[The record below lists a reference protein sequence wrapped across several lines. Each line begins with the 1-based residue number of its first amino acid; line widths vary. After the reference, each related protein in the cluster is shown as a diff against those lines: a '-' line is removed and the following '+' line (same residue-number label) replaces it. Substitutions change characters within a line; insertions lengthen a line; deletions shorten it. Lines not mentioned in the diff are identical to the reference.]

1 MALALSGD
9 ILFSGLVSGYGL
21 RLHLV
26 GYLKHL
32 HLVISI
38 SITKTGGGYQ
48 GHQWWKVWF
57 EPEVS
62 HPLRPKP
69 RGKNG
74 LRVLHRYGI
83 S

>member
-1 MALALSGD
+1 MALTLSGD

-38 SITKTGGGYQ
+38 SITQ
-48 GHQWWKVWF
+48 Q
-57 EPEVS
+57 EA
-62 HPLRPKP
+62 
-69 RGKNG
+69 G
-74 LRVLHRYGI
+74 LRDIRGGRFGLNRRYPI
-83 S
+83 L